1 MLFSRLINADN
12 NNKWYTM
19 EKINGVVFGIIYLS
33 NELVFNN
40 LEKLLNILNTLHNY
54 NETIIVD
61 NDSNNNNKI
70 NIYAN
75 YLEKIKARYIEED
88 YSVYPQSEII
98 FKELC
103 HFFTNYQNKRR
114 GKIGIIHGDPV
125 FTNIILDKYNNIK
138 MIDIEVN

>member
-1 MLFSRLINADN
+1 
-12 NNKWYTM
+12 M
-19 EKINGVVFGIIYLS
+19 EKINGVVFSNIYLS

-75 YLEKIKARYIEED
+75 YLEK
-88 YSVYPQSEII
+88 
-98 FKELC
+98 
-103 HFFTNYQNKRR
+103 NY
-114 GKIGIIHGDPV
+114 KI
-125 FTNIILDKYNNIK
+125 Y
-138 MIDIEVN
+138 